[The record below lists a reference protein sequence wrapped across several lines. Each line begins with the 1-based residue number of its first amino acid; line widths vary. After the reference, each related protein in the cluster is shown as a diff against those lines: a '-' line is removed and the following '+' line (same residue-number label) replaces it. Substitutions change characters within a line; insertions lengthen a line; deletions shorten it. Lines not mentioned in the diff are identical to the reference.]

1 MDRYLLFSFIFIAF
15 ALEGVGICTSQ
26 ILSDYLQKVL
36 IFISIAAHIYFAIEV
51 VVMSKKKLSCIASCG
66 KIDQNLSALLKK
78 TGVRLNSSGL
88 VENTDR
94 FRSLLVSTEI
104 DQE

>member
-1 MDRYLLFSFIFIAF
+1 MSFKEII
-15 ALEGVGICTSQ
+15 G
-26 ILSDYLQKVL
+26 
-36 IFISIAAHIYFAIEV
+36 
-51 VVMSKKKLSCIASCG
+51 MSKKKLSCIASCG

-94 FRSLLVSTEI
+94 FRVRTPDVTKDVKSENLKRANEPVGERNFPSAVGLVKLGDEEARTVTAYFETF
-104 DQE
+104 